1 MDLFLKLSAAA
12 ILSLVLLLILEK
24 QEKHIAVLLCITVCC
39 LIAAASF
46 EILQPVVKLIQ
57 QLQRTAKIENDML
70 SALLKAAA
78 VTILCEI
85 SSAICTEAGYG
96 ALGKSLQLAGAGMIL
111 YYSIP
116 MVTLLLESVGQMLGG
131 L

>member
-1 MDLFLKLSAAA
+1 MDLFLKISAAA

-57 QLQRTAKIENDML
+57 QLQRTAKIENEPI
-70 SALLKAAA
+70 K
-78 VTILCEI
+78 IR
-85 SSAICTEAGYG
+85 GF
-96 ALGKSLQLAGAGMIL
+96 MI
-111 YYSIP
+111 
-116 MVTLLLESVGQMLGG
+116 
-131 L
+131 